1 MSYKLKGITPSPNKL
16 KKYRAFFINLKT
28 NKEKTTDFGQK
39 GANDFTITNDEK
51 AKERYL
57 KRHAKDLKTNDPTRA
72 GYLSYYILWNKKTLK
87 SSIQDYKKKF
97 NL

>member
-1 MSYKLKGITPSPNKL
+1 MSYNLKGIIPSPNKL
-16 KKYRAFFINLKT
+16 KKYRAVFINLKT
-28 NKEKTTDFGQK
+28 NKEKKTDFGQA
-39 GANDFTITNDEK
+39 GANDFTITGDEE
-51 AKERYL
+51 AKKRYL

-87 SSIQDYKKKF
+87 ASIQDYKKRF

>member
-1 MSYKLKGITPSPNKL
+1 MNFKLKGIIPSPNKL
-16 KKYRAFFINLKT
+16 KKYRAVFTNLKT

-39 GANDFTITNDEK
+39 GANDFTITGDEE
-51 AKERYL
+51 AKKRYL
-57 KRHAKDLKTNDPTRA
+57 KRHAKDLNTKDPTRA

-87 SSIQDYKKKF
+87 ASILDYKKRF

>member
-1 MSYKLKGITPSPNKL
+1 MNFKLKGIIPSPNKL
-16 KKYRAFFINLKT
+16 KKYRAVFTNLKT

-39 GANDFTITNDEK
+39 GANDFTITGDEE
-51 AKERYL
+51 AKKRYL
-57 KRHAKDLKTNDPTRA
+57 KRHAKDLNTKDPTRA

-87 SSIQDYKKKF
+87 SSIQDYKKRF